1 MALVQ
6 DSHFIKNCHTSL
18 HIMNHITSLA
28 PTRYTQELAR
38 IFAPHANSERAP
50 AMAAYMRNH
59 FAFFGIMSGPRTA
72 LTKEFI
78 RQHGHPGPDI
88 LPKVVQTLWQYP
100 EREFQYAA
108 CELLIAASKT
118 GSPDLLPLVEHCIT
132 HKSWW
137 DTVDTLA
144 PRVAGAIYAKHPKE
158 VQAVVDAWIHSPNF
172 WLNRSAII
180 LQLSYKQHTDLALLE
195 RAIVPHLSSKEF
207 FIQKAIGWALRQYS
221 YVNAPWVVEFVHTHP
236 LAPLST
242 REALKALRRQAERAH
257 RTC

>member
-1 MALVQ
+1 
-6 DSHFIKNCHTSL
+6 
-18 HIMNHITSLA
+18 MNHITSLA

-59 FAFFGIMSGPRTA
+59 FAFFGIMSGPHTA

-118 GSPDLLPLVEHCIT
+118 GAPDLLPLVEHCIT

-144 PRVAGAIYAKHPKE
+144 PRVAGDATCHVDVGVSWAARTEFTLGVVQSGDDDRACTRDVHGRCRRPVRIAVRE
-158 VQAVVDAWIHSPNF
+158 VHVIGESGGTARLECLPRTQQRLGIGDSDTMRTRIADERRQRGGIRHRVDAARPCP
-172 WLNRSAII
+172 AC
-180 LQLSYKQHTDLALLE
+180 
-195 RAIVPHLSSKEF
+195 
-207 FIQKAIGWALRQYS
+207 G
-221 YVNAPWVVEFVHTHP
+221 AP
-236 LAPLST
+236 AC
-242 REALKALRRQAERAH
+242 AA
-257 RTC
+257 

>member
-1 MALVQ
+1 MPSA
-6 DSHFIKNCHTSL
+6 SL
-18 HIMNHITSLA
+18 RFVDGLRSVFEQHRN
-28 PTRYTQELAR
+28 PK
-38 IFAPHANSERAP
+38 RASS
-50 AMAAYMRNH
+50 MSAYMRNQ
-59 FAFFGIMSGPRTA
+59 FPFYGIGSVARTQLVA
-72 LTKEFI
+72 SVYHDVGI
-78 RQHGHPGPDI
+78 PSPDETRSI
-88 LPKVVQTLWQYP
+88 ARRLWKLP
-100 EREFQYAA
+100 ERELQYAA
-108 CELLIAASKT
+108 VDVMLRYKKHFTADDVELI
-118 GSPDLLPLVEHCIT
+118 EHLIT

-158 VQAVVDAWIHSPNF
+158 VQEVVDAWIHSPNF

>member
-1 MALVQ
+1 
-6 DSHFIKNCHTSL
+6 
-18 HIMNHITSLA
+18 MNHITSLA

-108 CELLIAASKT
+108 CELLIAESKT
-118 GSPDLLPLVEHCIT
+118 GAPDLLPLVEHCIT

-144 PRVAGAIYAKHPKE
+144 PRVAGAIFAKHPKE
-158 VQAVVDAWIHSPNF
+158 VQEVVDAWIHSPNF

-180 LQLSYKQHTDLALLE
+180 LQLSYKQRTDLALLE

-207 FIQKAIGWALRQYS
+207 FIQKAIGWSLRQYS
-221 YVNAPWVVEFVHTHP
+221 KFNPESVRSFITEIHLKG
-236 LAPLST
+236 LAHK
-242 REALKALRRQAERAH
+242 EASKYL
-257 RTC
+257 

>member
-1 MALVQ
+1 
-6 DSHFIKNCHTSL
+6 
-18 HIMNHITSLA
+18 MNHITSLA
-28 PTRYTQELAR
+28 PTAYAQELAR
-38 IFAPHANSERAP
+38 SFAPHANSERAP
-50 AMAAYMRNH
+50 GMAAYMRNH

-72 LTKEFI
+72 LTKAFV
-78 RQHGHPGPDI
+78 RQHGNPSMDT
-88 LPKVVQTLWQYP
+88 LPKVVRTLWQYP

-108 CELLIAASKT
+108 CELLISASKT
-118 GSPDLLPLVEHCIT
+118 APAELLPLVEHCIT

-144 PRVAGAIYAKHPKE
+144 PRVAGAIYAKHSE
-158 VQAVVDAWIHSPNF
+158 EAQDVVDSWIHSPNF

-180 LQLSYKQHTDLALLE
+180 LQLSYKQHTDVALLE
-195 RAIVPHLSSKEF
+195 RAIVQHLSSREF

-221 YVNAPWVVEFVHTHP
+221 YVNASWVVEFVHTHP

-257 RTC
+257 RPC